1 MLTGNGKGV
10 MVEVRPGKAENSP
23 ELDSSHVRK
32 NKGSKNRIGSPPGF
46 YTELNMFGV
55 ESCFHHQHWGTG
67 KRRFGR
73 LG

>member
-55 ESCFHHQHWGTG
+55 
-67 KRRFGR
+67 
-73 LG
+73 